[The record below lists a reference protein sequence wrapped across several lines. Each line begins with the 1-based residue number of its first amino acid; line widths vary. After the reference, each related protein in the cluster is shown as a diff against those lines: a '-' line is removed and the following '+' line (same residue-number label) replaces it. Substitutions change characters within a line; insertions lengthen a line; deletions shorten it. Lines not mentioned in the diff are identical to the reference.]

1 MTVYC
6 RVCPFVLAC
15 GTQRRVRSSFLR
27 RHELQFLVLLYILP
41 SFLFWV
47 LWFSVFRLKKRQSC
61 WSVCQNIANISV
73 HGKLFYLTPS
83 PFLVLTL
90 LWVALCHF
98 CSTPLRK
105 GTLLHFC
112 EAFDCVQW
120 ALLTERLTLSAP
132 KNISNIVSC
141 AKKERKIFY
150 TTSNTFAYAVMSCT
164 SQTESPLL
172 SALLSLFPSHTI
184 WIMSSF

>member
-1 MTVYC
+1 MGCLELFIFENGQPMMTPPPKVY
-6 RVCPFVLAC
+6 
-15 GTQRRVRSSFLR
+15 
-27 RHELQFLVLLYILP
+27 
-41 SFLFWV
+41 FWA
-47 LWFSVFRLKKRQSC
+47 FRLT
-61 WSVCQNIANISV
+61 V
-73 HGKLFYLTPS
+73 
-83 PFLVLTL
+83 
-90 LWVALCHF
+90 
-98 CSTPLRK
+98 K

-172 SALLSLFPSHTI
+172 SALLSVSPSHTI
-184 WIMSSF
+184 WLVRSF